1 MSIHTEGKA
10 HHLIYPL
17 HRSQAH
23 NRIKFTFFRY
33 MKNSLHAH
41 SIFCCYNELTIK
53 LKENIQMFKKT
64 SIAITVALLVSACG
78 STDKTVANASAT
90 SIEKTKISAA
100 TAQDVSE
107 SEKVNAFFE
116 RIFEESVARSPES
129 LTFLGRKDR
138 GDEWNDLS
146 QAYADESLEITKK
159 NLAEL
164 KSFDKSKLDEATAL
178 SYDLLVQSL
187 EEEIADSKWRLY
199 NYPVNQ
205 MFGKH
210 SGVVSMMINQH
221 RVNDLKDAE
230 NYIARL
236 NGVKAHFDQ
245 LIEGIEARTAA
256 NIIPPKFVFPHVI
269 RDSKNIIKGAPFDD
283 GEPSALLADFTKKI
297 TALANKEDSGISAE
311 KQAELISQAT
321 DALINSV
328 QPAYENLVAHLTELE
343 TKATT
348 DDGVWKWKDGDEFF
362 NVALKRTTTTDLSAD
377 EIHEIGLKEVARIH
391 DEMRVIK
398 DKVNFDGDLKAF
410 MAFMRDDEQFY
421 YANDEEGRAR
431 YLREAT
437 ALIDG
442 MKPKLDDMFIT
453 KPKAD
458 LNVKAVEAFREQSAG
473 KAFYQRPSEDGTRPG
488 LYYANLYDMKAMP
501 TYQMEALAYHEG
513 IPGHH
518 MQLAIQQELK
528 GIPKF
533 RKFGGYT
540 AYIEGWG
547 LYSEYLPKE
556 FGAYKDPYSDFG
568 RLAMELWRACR
579 LVVDTGIH
587 AKKWTREEGI
597 AYYTE
602 NTPNAVSDGVKM
614 VERHIVMPS
623 QATAYKIGML
633 KILELREAAK
643 ETLGEKFDIR
653 EYHDEIL
660 KYGPLP
666 LNVVE
671 AKVDAWVA
679 SKL

>member
-1 MSIHTEGKA
+1 M
-10 HHLIYPL
+10 
-17 HRSQAH
+17 
-23 NRIKFTFFRY
+23 
-33 MKNSLHAH
+33 
-41 SIFCCYNELTIK
+41 
-53 LKENIQMFKKT
+53 LK
-64 SIAITVALLVSACG
+64 S
-78 STDKTVANASAT
+78 
-90 SIEKTKISAA
+90 ISAA
-100 TAQDVSE
+100 VGAALLLSACNQSSEPTASQAPDTKVQENKVQDSGQTMATAEISE

-116 RIFEESVARSPES
+116 RVFEESVARSPES
-129 LTFLGRKDR
+129 LTYLGRKNR
-138 GDEWNDLS
+138 GDEWDDLS
-146 QAYADESLEITKK
+146 EAYANESMEITKK
-159 NLAEL
+159 QLAEL
-164 KSFDKSKLDEATAL
+164 KAFDRSALDEATAL
-178 SYDLLVQSL
+178 SYDLLVQSM
-187 EEEIADSKWRLY
+187 ENEIADNKWRLY

-205 MFGKH
+205 MFGRH
-210 SGVVSMMINQH
+210 SSVVSMLINQH
-221 RVNDLKDAE
+221 RVSDLKDAE
-230 NYIARL
+230 NYVARL
-236 NGVKAHFDQ
+236 NGISPLFDQ
-245 LIEGIEARTAA
+245 LITNIEARTAA

-283 GEPSALLADFTKKI
+283 GEPSTLLADFSKKVD
-297 TALANKEDSGISAE
+297 ALEIEDE
-311 KQAELISQAT
+311 KKAELVAAAT
-321 DALINSV
+321 KALSTSV
-328 QPAYENLVAHLTELE
+328 KPAYEKLIAHLTELE
-343 TKATT
+343 TKANT
-348 DDGVWKWKDGDEFF
+348 DAGIWKWKDGDVFY
-362 NVALKRTTTTDLSAD
+362 NVALSRTTTTDLTSD
-377 EIHEIGLKEVARIH
+377 EIHQIGLDEVERIH
-391 DEMRVIK
+391 NEMRAIK
-398 DKVNFDGDLKAF
+398 DKVNFEGDLKAF

-421 YANDEEGRAR
+421 YANDEEGKAR
-431 YLREAT
+431 YLSEAT

-442 MKPKLDDMFIT
+442 MKAQLDNMFIT

-458 LNVKAVEAFREQSAG
+458 LDVKAVEAYREQSAG
-473 KAFYQRPSEDGTRPG
+473 KAFYNRPSEDGSRPG
-488 LYYANLYDMKAMP
+488 IYYANLYDMKAMP

-513 IPGHH
+513 LPGHH
-518 MQLAIQQELK
+518 MQLAIQQELT

-556 FGAYKDPYSDFG
+556 FGAYQDPYSDFG

-597 AYYTE
+597 AYYTD

-633 KILELREAAK
+633 KILELRADAK
-643 ETLGEKFDIR
+643 EKLGDKFDIR